1 MKQNTET
8 TFDME
13 PDQPPPSILSDIVI
27 ILAITLNGVG
37 IGYFVTSY
45 GTHLLAIPRMEP
57 WLIARA
63 TGITAYFLLWLLALA
78 GIILSH
84 PKRTRIK
91 VLHPVTRM
99 RLHTLLA
106 LFTLSF
112 VVLHIMAVILD
123 SYANVGVVGSLVP
136 FESKYRSLPVALGTL
151 GLYAGIVTGICAR
164 FRIGITGKGWISIHR
179 FSMLA
184 VVAIWLHAVLV
195 GTDSPALATLYLLSA
210 GILILSGLS
219 RYTASKPA
227 TKTRLITK

>member
-1 MKQNTET
+1 MNQGTET
-8 TFDME
+8 PFDE
-13 PDQPPPSILSDIVI
+13 ELDQPPPSILSDAIV

-37 IGYFVTSY
+37 VGYLVTNY
-45 GTHLLAIPRMEP
+45 GTHLLTIPRMGP

-63 TGITAYFLLWLLALA
+63 TGITAYFLLWMLALA
-78 GIILSH
+78 GIMLSH
-84 PKRTRIK
+84 PKRTLIK

-123 SYANVGVVGSLVP
+123 TYANVGVAGSFVP

-151 GLYAGIVTGICAR
+151 GLYAGVITGICAR
-164 FRIGITGKGWISIHR
+164 FRIGIGKKGWISVHR
-179 FSMLA
+179 FSIVA
-184 VVAIWLHAVLV
+184 VVAIWLHAVFV
-195 GTDSPALATLYLLSA
+195 GTDSPALAAFYLLSA
-210 GILILSGLS
+210 AILILAGLS

-227 TKTRLITK
+227 TKPKLKTN